1 MISASGPG
9 SFPETDLFLALGPL
23 LCFWSVSKMFQP
35 HIYNFLMFTF
45 FFLKLP
51 GDLNMLPGDKD
62 QRIAFFFSLRVN
74 VSNMKLMMNAFKVD
88 SSMAFS
94 TFTELCNHC

>member
-1 MISASGPG
+1 MRIRRGGPG
-9 SFPETDLFLALGPL
+9 I
-23 LCFWSVSKMFQP
+23 
-35 HIYNFLMFTF
+35 H
-45 FFLKLP
+45 FLKLP

-94 TFTELCNHC
+94 TFTVFCKHHR